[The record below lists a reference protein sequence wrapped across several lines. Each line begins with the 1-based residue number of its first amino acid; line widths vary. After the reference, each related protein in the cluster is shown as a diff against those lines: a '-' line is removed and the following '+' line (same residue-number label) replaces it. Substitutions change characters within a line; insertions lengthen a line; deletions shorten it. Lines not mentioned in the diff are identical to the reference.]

1 MFVSLCHYF
10 SFQSAEI
17 VPRDPSGPPVL
28 IPERN
33 TDRVGQFSVDL
44 SMAVPHNTSELIN
57 QTLTSAV
64 TFLFRMEDIT
74 SNNVF
79 YNWTVSKESYSYLAQ

>member
-1 MFVSLCHYF
+1 MFGSLCHYF

-17 VPRDPSGPPVL
+17 VPQDPIGPPVL
-28 IPERN
+28 IPEGN

-74 SNNVF
+74 SNYVF
-79 YNWTVSKESYSYLAQ
+79 YNWTVSKESYS